1 MKSTI
6 LCQQCASKQRATMQ
20 RIESFAPGFRCEKC
34 RRLTKTAPCIS
45 GEVCVTSYDDLLDA
59 EHDAI
64 AKLLTC

>member
-34 RRLTKTAPCIS
+34 RRLTKTASCIS
-45 GEVCVTSYDDLLDA
+45 REGYVTCYDDLLDA
-59 EHDAI
+59 QHAAI